1 MQMIRNGN
9 NMDLTINNYTNAK
22 TRQRNNIN
30 PQFKGAMDGLLTGAL
45 RSLDTNEMA
54 NAVLIDLGAM
64 VGPRTYYDTTHRN
77 KDAGFETFFREISG
91 TFINCLSA
99 GLLAL
104 GISHLITNKIMP
116 EVELRPNTWFS
127 EDAVKTLHNAWKNA
141 DNNTTNYVKNVFE
154 NLSGQDGAKINK
166 FSEINWKDVKWVDEN
181 SWTYITWKNE
191 KYKHIPQT
199 LKTKEGFINTMTE
212 IINDKTIAKED
223 KNNILK
229 IAETRLTNALGAN
242 RYLTVNINGKTWNE
256 RLQIILRDT
265 YDMGKDIFT
274 NKNIDVD
281 KALSKIAKINK
292 IKIFGALAGAS
303 ALGLTNQYINRKLTE
318 KRTGKKGFVGDVD
331 YATKS
336 AAPTQTENKK
346 QDNHNNKTF
355 FLQKLA
361 ASLGMVTMVIAVMKV
376 KSPKDFVKKLQ
387 FTGPV
392 TSGNAIKTVY
402 AANIVGR
409 FMASD
414 NKTELRESVTRDY
427 FGFLNWLVFGGF
439 AAKGVAN
446 LLDRKKENLFN
457 ISKPGKGLKHWL
469 NDINL
474 KTHTEIAAKGATF
487 AKKNLWKLNV
497 AHISGLL
504 YSGITLGYLL
514 PMINAQLTKAKA
526 KKQELKHAA

>member
-1 MQMIRNGN
+1 
-9 NMDLTINNYTNAK
+9 MDLTINNYTNTK
-22 TRQRNNIN
+22 TRQRTNIN
-30 PQFKGAMDGLLTGAL
+30 PQFKGAMDGILTGAL

-64 VGPRTYYDTTHRN
+64 VGPRTYYDAKHRN
-77 KDAGFETFFREISG
+77 KDAGFETFFREICG

-99 GLLAL
+99 GLLAY
-104 GISHLITNKIMP
+104 GISRMITNKIMP

-127 EDAVKTLHNAWKNA
+127 EDSVKTLHNAWKNS

-181 SWTYITWKNE
+181 SWTYITWRNE
-191 KYKHIPQT
+191 KYKHTPQT
-199 LKTKEGFINTMTE
+199 LKTKEGFIKTMTE

-242 RYLTVNINGKTWNE
+242 RYLTVNVNGKTWNE
-256 RLQIILRDT
+256 KLEIILRDT

-281 KALSKIAKINK
+281 KALTKIAKINK
-292 IKIFGALAGAS
+292 IKIFGALTGAS
-303 ALGLTNQYINRKLTE
+303 ILGLTNQYINRKITE

-331 YATKS
+331 YETKT
-336 AAPTQTENKK
+336 ATQTPAETKTTQ
-346 QDNHNNKTF
+346 QDKTTNNKNKSF
-355 FLQKLA
+355 FFKKLA
-361 ASLGMVTMVIAVMKV
+361 ASIGMVAMVIGVMKV
-376 KSPKDFVKKLQ
+376 KSPKDFVRKLQ

-414 NKTELRESVTRDY
+414 NETELRESVTRDY

-469 NDINL
+469 NDVNL
-474 KTHTEIAAKGATF
+474 KTHTEIAAKGTAF

-514 PMINAQLTKAKA
+514 PMVNAKLTKAKA
-526 KKQELKHAA
+526 KKQENKIAA

>member
-1 MQMIRNGN
+1 
-9 NMDLTINNYTNAK
+9 MDLTINNYRYNKAK
-22 TRQRNNIN
+22 QYDYKT
-30 PQFKGAMDGLLTGAL
+30 PQFKGAMDGVLTGAL
-45 RSLDTNEMA
+45 RCLDTNEMA

-64 VGPRTYYDTTHRN
+64 VGPRTYYDTVHRN
-77 KDAGFETFFREISG
+77 KDAGFETFFREICG

-99 GLLAL
+99 GLLAY

-127 EDAVKTLHNAWKNA
+127 EDAVQTLHNAWKTS
-141 DNNTTNYVKNVFE
+141 DNKTENYIKTVF
-154 NLSGQDGAKINK
+154 NHLSGQDGKEIKK
-166 FSEINWKDVKWVDEN
+166 FADIDWENVKWVDEN
-181 SWTYITWKNE
+181 AWKYITWQDE
-191 KYKHIPQT
+191 KYKYVTET
-199 LKTKEGFINTMTE
+199 LKTKDGFLNTMAE
-212 IINDKTIAKED
+212 IINDKNIVKQD
-223 KNNILK
+223 KDNILK

-242 RYLTVNINGKTWNE
+242 RYLSININGKTWNE
-256 RLQIILRDT
+256 KLQIILRDT

-274 NKNIDVD
+274 NKNIDID

-292 IKIFGALAGAS
+292 IKIFGALTGAS
-303 ALGLTNQYINRKLTE
+303 VLGLTNQYINRKITE
-318 KRTGKKGFVGDVD
+318 KRTGKKGFVGNDD
-331 YATKS
+331 YEDKPVKETK
-336 AAPTQTENKK
+336 PRTGDKNL
-346 QDNHNNKTF
+346 
-355 FLQKLA
+355 FLKKLA
-361 ASLGMVTMVIAVMKV
+361 ASAGMIAMVIAVMKV

-409 FMASD
+409 FMAADDD
-414 NKTELRESVTRDY
+414 NELRESVTRDY

-469 NDINL
+469 NDVNL
-474 KTHTEIAAKGATF
+474 KTHTEIAAKGAEF
-487 AKKNLWKLNV
+487 ARKNLWKLNA

-514 PMINAQLTKAKA
+514 PMINAKLTKAKA
-526 KKQELKHAA
+526 KKQELNQAA